1 MKKLGLIIAGT
12 LALASATLAP
22 GALGAGAG
30 TGTGRGVKVTIKT
43 LTKTL
48 LGPTRE
54 HGKPGSITKGG
65 APRGKCPGNSAA
77 GALDVATHGRWT
89 AKYYS
94 KYNDVF
100 IKSILGAKPPS
111 KKYFWEI
118 LVNGKP
124 ASTGACEIK
133 LRPGLRL
140 VFKIA
145 K

>member
-1 MKKLGLIIAGT
+1 MKKVGLVLSST
-12 LALASATLAP
+12 LVLACALLVPTAVEAFGS
-22 GALGAGAG
+22 
-30 TGTGRGVKVTIKT
+30 GVKVSIKT

-48 LGPTRE
+48 LPPTKE
-54 HGKPGSITKGG
+54 HGEQGSVTKGG

-89 AKYYS
+89 AKWYG

-100 IKSILGAKPPS
+100 ISSVLGVKPPNS
-111 KKYFWEI
+111 KDFWEV

-124 ASTGACEIK
+124 ASTGACEIR
-133 LRPGLRL
+133 LRPGQRL
-140 VFKIA
+140 EFKIA

>member
-1 MKKLGLIIAGT
+1 MKKVGLVIAST
-12 LALASATLAP
+12 LALAAATLVPAV
-22 GALGAGAG
+22 AGAASG
-30 TGTGRGVKVTIKT
+30 PSVKVTIKT

-48 LGPTRE
+48 LPATSE
-54 HGKPGSITKGG
+54 HGKSGWVRKGG
-65 APRGKCPGNSAA
+65 APRGKCPGNTAA

-89 AKYYS
+89 ATYYS
-94 KYNDVF
+94 KYSDVF
-100 IKSILGAKPPS
+100 INSIMGAKPPS

-133 LRPGLRL
+133 LRPGQRL